1 MSININSGTI
11 PFETQAVNS
20 SKKILLA
27 GKAFTNHKAREIINP
42 INKEEALSIYGEGD
56 LYDAYCLL
64 YELGVTNIYTV
75 NCFAESDYIRL
86 IDKLIH
92 YDFDYFI
99 PINIYLSDKFY
110 NPIIDENQYYAS
122 YFLEQLNN
130 VESLTT
136 IIMTERHASLYED
149 FDHYSI
155 SMTNIENEFV
165 NSYTLCKSNLLEQ
178 YGNNLNFIYNNLENV
193 PFGNVILGALYC
205 TRNYA
210 EYLNSLQGTKTVYEI
225 DSNDVFGLKA
235 MYFKYNHYSNTT
247 TIENTFNFKNTNDIY
262 SNALIDDVIKRTIK
276 EVDLSAFKGKL
287 YNPYVAIQIET
298 EAKKKLNRLKGS
310 LFRRYEI
317 DKITFKKTDK
327 TSGYIVASYSIQPYG
342 TLENINIIM
351 GVV

>member
-1 MSININSGTI
+1 
-11 PFETQAVNS
+11 
-20 SKKILLA
+20 
-27 GKAFTNHKAREIINP
+27 
-42 INKEEALSIYGEGD
+42 
-56 LYDAYCLL
+56 
-64 YELGVTNIYTV
+64 
-75 NCFAESDYIRL
+75 
-86 IDKLIH
+86 
-92 YDFDYFI
+92 
-99 PINIYLSDKFY
+99 
-110 NPIIDENQYYAS
+110 
-122 YFLEQLNN
+122 
-130 VESLTT
+130 
-136 IIMTERHASLYED
+136 MTERHASLYED

-225 DSNDVFGLKA
+225 DSNDVFGLRA
-235 MYFKYNHYSNTT
+235 MYFKYNHYSKTT

-298 EAKKKLNRLKGS
+298 EAKTEAEIRNRVDTADAEAAEGLFPQDVQQGS
-310 LFRRYEI
+310 REAHRS
-317 DKITFKKTDK
+317 K
-327 TSGYIVASYSIQPYG
+327 P
-342 TLENINIIM
+342 ENIDPKSQ
-351 GVV
+351 GTRL